1 MKTELEAPGA
11 NLLTRRHDTLFS
23 SFAFTFKLCFC
34 IEARLTHAL
43 FPAQLKSSV
52 GGISA
57 SDPLDTE
64 GLVTGVSRPGRS
76 AGYFVGGIIAL
87 DGFDW
92 SNGLRYHNLDTKP
105 DTAFKH
111 ARGIKVWIL
120 GDAA

>member
-64 GLVTGVSRPGRS
+64 GLVTGVSRPGRTFGES
-76 AGYFVGGIIAL
+76 VG
-87 DGFDW
+87 
-92 SNGLRYHNLDTKP
+92 
-105 DTAFKH
+105 
-111 ARGIKVWIL
+111 
-120 GDAA
+120 